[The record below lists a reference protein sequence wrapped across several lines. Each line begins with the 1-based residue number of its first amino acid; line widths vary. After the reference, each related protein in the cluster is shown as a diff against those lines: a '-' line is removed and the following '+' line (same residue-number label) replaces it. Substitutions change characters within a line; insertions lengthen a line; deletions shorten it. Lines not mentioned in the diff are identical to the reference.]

1 VSRRR
6 RAYLKE
12 VDMAEEPSTSMKLK
26 SALVVAQSS
35 DRNPATGLQVV
46 IAALNSLIPEV
57 EALEQAQPQDAAPSP
72 LDELRRRSDEFHA
85 DVQRRVQDFRFGVAQ
100 TLEDAARALKGE

>member
-1 VSRRR
+1 
-6 RAYLKE
+6 
-12 VDMAEEPSTSMKLK
+12 MAEEPSTSMKLK

-57 EALEQAQPQDAAPSP
+57 EALEQAQPQDAAPNP
-72 LDELRRRSDEFHA
+72 LDEWRQRSEQFHA
-85 DVQRRVQDFRFGVAQ
+85 DVQQGVRNLKQGIAR
-100 TLEDAARALKGE
+100 TLEDAARSIRGE